1 MPNEIDKLKELK
13 ERARVREERK
23 IIAKTRLEEQKKLYD
38 QYVTEAKVKGI
49 EDVSQL
55 PSIIQKLLDEK
66 VNLLAT
72 LEKDIFELETK
83 VKANG

>member
-13 ERARVREERK
+13 ERARVLEERK